1 MGVGAG
7 RRWSAVLK
15 LTDRLSSDKPA
26 EASARVAASGRR
38 VAIARPQAR
47 RGHGR
52 RRVTDAAVEL
62 FAEHGVSGTS
72 LQMIADHLGVTKAA
86 VYYQFHA
93 KEDIVLAVLGAALE
107 EMAAFVT
114 AAEAQSSPDE
124 AAMVA
129 LRGLVDLMIG
139 HRKEVAALMRDPE
152 VERIMAAHDDLES
165 LVRRLTTLLLGPS
178 PDLRRRVVV
187 SVVGAGVSQAGIDP
201 LLADVDDETLR
212 AQLLELGPS
221 LLRRA

>member
-1 MGVGAG
+1 M
-7 RRWSAVLK
+7 
-15 LTDRLSSDKPA
+15 
-26 EASARVAASGRR
+26 
-38 VAIARPQAR
+38 ARPQAP

-52 RRVTDAAVEL
+52 RRVIDAAVEL

-93 KEDIVLAVLGAALE
+93 KEDIVLAVLGEALD
-107 EMAAFVT
+107 EMAAFV
-114 AAEAQSSPDE
+114 ADAEARTSTDD

-152 VERIMAAHDDLES
+152 VERIMAAHGDLDS
-165 LVRRLTTLLLGPS
+165 LVGRLTSLLLGPS
-178 PDLRRRVVV
+178 PTLRRRIVV
-187 SVVGAGVSQAGIDP
+187 SVVGAGVAQAGIDP
-201 LLADVDDETLR
+201 RLADVDDETLR
-212 AQLLELGPS
+212 SELVDLGPS
-221 LLRRA
+221 LLRGA